1 MVKNKKG
8 GSSHKKMARKHV
20 NNSLNS
26 RNKRTRL
33 VKEDGEMYAKII
45 KIEGGS
51 NFEVLCNDG
60 KRRLLVVRK
69 KFKGRNKRDNSLKI
83 DTMIMIGLRDWQ
95 VVAEKKREKVDLLEV
110 YRESQY
116 EELSKDKKLNLELFP
131 LNKNTDASL
140 NEDGFVFDNSVQL
153 DENETKLMEDNLKLA
168 TIKEDNDSKEEE
180 MDIDWDD
187 I

>member
-1 MVKNKKG
+1 
-8 GSSHKKMARKHV
+8 
-20 NNSLNS
+20 
-26 RNKRTRL
+26 
-33 VKEDGEMYAKII
+33 
-45 KIEGGS
+45 
-51 NFEVLCNDG
+51 
-60 KRRLLVVRK
+60 
-69 KFKGRNKRDNSLKI
+69 
-83 DTMIMIGLRDWQ
+83 MIMIGLRDWQ

-140 NEDGFVFDNSVQL
+140 NEDGFVFDNSIQL